1 VPIWMSV
8 LQQFLAFLTNTFVG
22 PIYATGFTLFYYDQ
36 RVRKEGY
43 DIERMML
50 TAGMSP
56 SMPVTAPS
64 AVLEIE
70 TPIEQGRGH
79 E

>member
-1 VPIWMSV
+1 
-8 LQQFLAFLTNTFVG
+8 
-22 PIYATGFTLFYYDQ
+22 
-36 RVRKEGY
+36 
-43 DIERMML
+43 ML